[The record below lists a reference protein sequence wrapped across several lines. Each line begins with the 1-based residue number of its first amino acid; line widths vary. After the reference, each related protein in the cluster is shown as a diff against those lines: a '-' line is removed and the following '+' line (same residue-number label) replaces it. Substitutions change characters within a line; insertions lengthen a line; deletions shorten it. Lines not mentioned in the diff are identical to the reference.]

1 MTKFGHYI
9 YKHLKKFFRRI
20 EGLMNCSR
28 LSVLDL
34 HGNRYNGDT
43 INLDN
48 KNKKDKLKIKKMTTL
63 E

>member
-48 KNKKDKLKIKKMTTL
+48 KNKKRQT
-63 E
+63 